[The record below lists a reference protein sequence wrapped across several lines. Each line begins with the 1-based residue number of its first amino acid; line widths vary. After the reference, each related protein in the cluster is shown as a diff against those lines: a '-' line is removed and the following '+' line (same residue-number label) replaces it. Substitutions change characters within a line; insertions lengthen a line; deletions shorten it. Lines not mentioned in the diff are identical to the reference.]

1 MGTAGAA
8 SDPEQPRA
16 EDFALQLARLEGELK
31 ARDNHLAAMEA
42 TYEAHRAEWQAA
54 LAEAADARVALRDG
68 QVRVEDWRALVADMR
83 ARLQSAEEALTRA
96 GNERS
101 AVIAALG
108 RKARRQLD

>member
-1 MGTAGAA
+1 MGAV

-54 LAEAADARVALRDG
+54 LAEAADAQWPSGTA
-68 QVRVEDWRALVADMR
+68 
-83 ARLQSAEEALTRA
+83 
-96 GNERS
+96 RS
-101 AVIAALG
+101 ASRSGGPWSPTCVPG
-108 RKARRQLD
+108 CSPRRKR